1 MITTSFKIKPERNA
15 GRLLCWK
22 LSLVGVVQCR
32 VDVGSMWTWM
42 ENMYNKMRRRKE
54 IIELRENIKV
64 LIIGNIKLRGN
75 IKTGEE
81 GIKN

>member
-1 MITTSFKIKPERNA
+1 
-15 GRLLCWK
+15 
-22 LSLVGVVQCR
+22 
-32 VDVGSMWTWM
+32 M

-54 IIELRENIKV
+54 IIELRENIKI

-75 IKTGEE
+75 IKTVEE

>member
-1 MITTSFKIKPERNA
+1 
-15 GRLLCWK
+15 
-22 LSLVGVVQCR
+22 
-32 VDVGSMWTWM
+32 M

-54 IIELRENIKV
+54 IIELRENIKI

-75 IKTGEE
+75 IKIVEE